1 MENYQ
6 LAQINIAKLVSPI
19 DSPPIADF
27 VADLDRVNQLA
38 ERSKGFIWR
47 LKDETGNATQIN
59 PFNDTLLI
67 VNISVWESVED
78 LKQFV
83 YRSDH
88 VEVYIKR
95 AKWFEKMQEAY
106 MALWWIEAG
115 NFPSAE
121 DGKERLM
128 YLREHGESNYVFSFK
143 KIFDSPAE
151 TDKKSNS

>member
-27 VADLDRVNQLA
+27 VADLDRINLLA

-47 LKDETGNATQIN
+47 LKDETGNATHIN
-59 PFNDTLLI
+59 PFNDALLI

-95 AKWFEKMQEAY
+95 AKWFEKMPEAY
-106 MALWWIEAG
+106 TAL
-115 NFPSAE
+115 
-121 DGKERLM
+121 
-128 YLREHGESNYVFSFK
+128 
-143 KIFDSPAE
+143 
-151 TDKKSNS
+151 